1 MAVRARSA
9 FPAFFM
15 GLLSGVTRNPD
26 RPELKIEDLRLKI
39 YGIASLCLFYLN
51 RSFDPVIQY

>member
-1 MAVRARSA
+1 
-9 FPAFFM
+9 M